1 MFESNVKQGI
11 SLTYNLLDDFKFTF
25 ESNVKQ
31 GISLTLAIV

>member
-11 SLTYNLLDDFKFTF
+11 SLTSVEERKPVQWF

-31 GISLTLAIV
+31 GISLTIPK